1 LKPKILVVDDIP
13 SNIQILI
20 DVLKDQDY
28 EILAATSGI
37 TALNIATDEI
47 PDLILLDITMPNMDG
62 YEVCVR
68 LKANVLTHHIPV
80 IFITARD
87 EEEEE
92 TRGFELG
99 AVDYINKPIKPAIT
113 RARVKTHLELKKQR
127 DILENLSNLDGLTG
141 IPNRRRFDE
150 MLEQE
155 WQHAMRSHLPL
166 SLIMIDID
174 YFKRFNDHYGHNTG
188 DVCLKQV
195 AQTLA
200 TAIERKTDFIARYGG
215 EEFVCILPMTDA
227 KGAIVIAKKLQCSV
241 FSLHIPHVD
250 SLIAD
255 RVTISQGVT
264 TIFPTLIIN
273 HKALI
278 EVVDKALYQAKTA
291 GRNQIKTVEIPTS
304 GKLINH

>member
-1 LKPKILVVDDIP
+1 MKPKILIVDDIP
-13 SNIQILI
+13 SNIKILI
-20 DVLKDQDY
+20 DTLKNQDY
-28 EILAATSGI
+28 EILATTAGI
-37 TALNIATDEI
+37 TALNIATAEI

-68 LKANVLTHHIPV
+68 LKANVLTRHIPV

-92 TRGFELG
+92 ARGFELG
-99 AVDYINKPIKPAIT
+99 AVDYISKPIKPAVT

-155 WQHAMRSHLPL
+155 WQHAIRSHLPL

-174 YFKRFNDHYGHNTG
+174 YFKRFNDHYGHSAG

-227 KGAIVIAKKLQCSV
+227 KGTFVIAKKLQRSI
-241 FSLHIPHVD
+241 FFLNIPHVD
-250 SLIAD
+250 SLVAD
-255 RVTISQGVT
+255 RITISQGIA
-264 TIFPTLIIN
+264 TIFPTSVIN
-273 HKALI
+273 HKTLM
-278 EVVDKALYQAKTA
+278 EVVDKALYQAKAA
-291 GRNQIKTVEIPTS
+291 GRNQIKTVEIPTL
-304 GKLINH
+304 GQLINH